1 MMRQPG
7 IAGTVVTP
15 GAQRSPKMIVGSF
28 AGTGSHIHVFTRESC
43 LPKLLFFYT
52 VSAFSVLSGISS

>member
-1 MMRQPG
+1 MRQPG

-15 GAQRSPKMIVGSF
+15 GAQRSPKIIVGSL
-28 AGTGSHIHVFTRESC
+28 AGADSLVRVFTRESC

-52 VSAFSVLSGISS
+52 VSAFSVLSVISS